1 MSIGHIASSLW
12 SSATTALMTPNS
24 ATVPVGLSSFKL
36 NSVSRYTTGH
46 GNPFQALSPD
56 LQSWILHNQSGTQ
69 TGATQNK
76 P

>member
-24 ATVPVGLSSFKL
+24 ATVPIGLTSSKP
-36 NSVSRYTTGH
+36 SSPSRYTTGH

-56 LQSWILHNQSGTQ
+56 LQSWILHNQSGVQ
-69 TGATQNK
+69 AGSSQNK